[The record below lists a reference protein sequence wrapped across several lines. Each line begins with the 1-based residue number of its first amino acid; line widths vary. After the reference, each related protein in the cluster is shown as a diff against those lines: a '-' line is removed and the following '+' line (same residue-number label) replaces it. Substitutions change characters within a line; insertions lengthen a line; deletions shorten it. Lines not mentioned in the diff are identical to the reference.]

1 MFLSL
6 SVSLWY
12 RCLACIP
19 PQTDPLDGLVWSGRQ
34 VGLIV
39 CLLLFRIC
47 CRVRRQSGTG
57 KMPSRVVGSSSWA
70 PGSDHTQGLAH
81 HSLPGPRGFLRRGDR
96 EVGAAQ
102 HLSRKRFSIF
112 DRRHPLRRWTPC
124 PALDV
129 FRCLGSRDADCFLLG
144 GVRCSAVL
152 AAHPSDHR
160 TGERERKGLD
170 LKQRRQT
177 IAGRAAAPLR
187 AVAWHRRGLNSP
199 SVSLPPVV
207 SHGWSLL
214 PSRRLVLG
222 HAAALPPPAMITD
235 LLPTA
240 HAAHVERQNS
250 SPATGL
256 SISFLFPHSS
266 PLDTR
271 AVLFTAVAVDN
282 RPQGA
287 SHGSRPRPSG
297 VIRFGSPRGLCKS

>member
-1 MFLSL
+1 
-6 SVSLWY
+6 
-12 RCLACIP
+12 
-19 PQTDPLDGLVWSGRQ
+19 
-34 VGLIV
+34 
-39 CLLLFRIC
+39 
-47 CRVRRQSGTG
+47 
-57 KMPSRVVGSSSWA
+57 MPSRVVGSSSWA

-81 HSLPGPRGFLRRGDR
+81 HSLPGPRGFLRRGGSGGR
-96 EVGAAQ
+96 GGPA
-102 HLSRKRFSIF
+102 
-112 DRRHPLRRWTPC
+112 PLTETF
-124 PALDV
+124 LN
-129 FRCLGSRDADCFLLG
+129 LGSSTPPPKVDTMPGSRRVPVFGKQRCGLFSARGCA
-144 GVRCSAVL
+144 VQCSACCTSVRS
-152 AAHPSDHR
+152 PDRGKGEKR
-160 TGERERKGLD
+160 TRPEA
-170 LKQRRQT
+170 RRQK

-187 AVAWHRRGLNSP
+187 AVAVAVAWHRRGLNSP
-199 SVSLPPVV
+199 SVSLPPVL

-256 SISFLFPHSS
+256 SISFLFPNSS

-271 AVLFTAVAVDN
+271 AVLFTAVAIDN
-282 RPQGA
+282 RLQGA